1 MIIFKICM
9 YVNQIIMEFR
19 NDQLKVFNIQL
30 HIVIINVLVDS
41 IKIFLK
47 KF

>member
-1 MIIFKICM
+1 MK
-9 YVNQIIMEFR
+9 FR

-41 IKIFLK
+41 IKIFFK
-47 KF
+47 KC